1 MLMAGMCT
9 WTVPWPMHNAVVPER
24 DSRERLRKNNWA
36 AGPGF
41 TEICLLLLPQSWTMI
56 LSKNNLEKIFSGRP
70 EEALLP
76 ALFELPEKVLQ
87 FGTGVLLR
95 GLPDYFIDKAN
106 KQGLFNGRVVIV
118 KSTSA
123 GDSGA
128 FATQDGL
135 YTQCIRGVE
144 NGQKREENII
154 NASVSRVIN
163 APNAWQEVLACA
175 ASPDMQIVISNT
187 TEVGI
192 TLVEEDIHRNPPA
205 SFPGKLLAFLYRRYQ
220 AFNADRSKGMVILPT
235 ELIID
240 NGKKLKSILL
250 ELARFNNL
258 EPAFADWVESNHF
271 CSTLVD
277 RIVPGKLAAAQHGQ
291 VQQELGYA
299 DELMIMSES
308 YSLWAIEAADKQ
320 VNEILSF
327 APAGRGVVIQ
337 PDINVF
343 RELKLRLLNGT
354 HTFSCGL
361 AYLSGFR
368 TVKEAMDNGDF
379 TRFMESLMLQ
389 EIIPSITGET
399 LSQSDAEDFARKV
412 LDRFRNPHIEHLWLS
427 ITMQYTSKMKMR
439 NLPVLKKYYEHTGA
453 VPHHMSLGFAAYL
466 LFMKCERG
474 GDGKFYGS
482 AQGNTYLVNDDSAD
496 YFSQAWQERDAGA
509 LVQLVLSNTALW
521 DYDVSILPGFA
532 DAVAA
537 NLERLQQAG
546 AYQLLSGV

>member
-1 MLMAGMCT
+1 
-9 WTVPWPMHNAVVPER
+9 
-24 DSRERLRKNNWA
+24 
-36 AGPGF
+36 
-41 TEICLLLLPQSWTMI
+41 MI
-56 LSKNNLEKIFSGRP
+56 LSKNNLEKIGAGP
-70 EEALLP
+70 QTQTTDP
-76 ALFELPEKVLQ
+76 ALFALPEKVLQ

-123 GDSGA
+123 GDSKS
-128 FATQDGL
+128 FDTQDGL

-144 NGQKREENII
+144 NGQKKEENII
-154 NASVSRVIN
+154 NASVSRIIN
-163 APNAWQEVLACA
+163 AGDAWQDVLACA
-175 ASPDMQIVISNT
+175 DDPAMQVVISNT

-220 AFNADRSKGMVILPT
+220 TFGGDKSKGMVILPT

-240 NGKKLKSILL
+240 NGKKLKAILQ
-250 ELARFNNL
+250 ELARFNGL
-258 EPAFADWVESNHF
+258 EQPFMEWLESNYF

-277 RIVPGKLAAAQHGQ
+277 RIVPGKLAPAQHEQ
-291 VQQELGYA
+291 MQQELGYT

-308 YSLWAIEAADKQ
+308 YSLWAIEAAEKQ
-320 VNEILSF
+320 VSEILSF
-327 APAGRGVVIQ
+327 APADEGVVIQ
-337 PDINVF
+337 PDIDVF

-361 AYLSGFR
+361 AYLAGFR

-379 TRFMESLMLQ
+379 THFIESLMLQ
-389 EIIPSITGET
+389 EIAPSITNGS

-439 NLPVLKKYYEHTGA
+439 NLPVLKKYYERKNE
-453 VPHHMSLGFAAYL
+453 VPAHMALGFAAYL

-474 GDGKFYGS
+474 DDGKFYGS
-482 AQGNTYLVNDDSAD
+482 THGNTYLVNDDSAE
-496 YFSQAWQERDAGA
+496 YFSQAWKEADAA
-509 LVQLVLSNTALW
+509 TLVQKVLSNTALW
-521 DYDVSILPGFA
+521 DYNVSILPGFA
-532 DAVAA
+532 DAVVA
-537 NLERLQQAG
+537 NLQQLQQGQAR
-546 AYQLLSGV
+546 ALIAR

>member
-1 MLMAGMCT
+1 
-9 WTVPWPMHNAVVPER
+9 
-24 DSRERLRKNNWA
+24 
-36 AGPGF
+36 
-41 TEICLLLLPQSWTMI
+41 MI
-56 LSKNNLEKIFSGRP
+56 LSKNNLQQIGSGAQTEKV
-70 EEALLP
+70 P
-76 ALFELPEKVLQ
+76 ALFDLPEKVLQ

-123 GDSGA
+123 GDSAA
-128 FATQDGL
+128 FTTQDGL

-144 NGQKREENII
+144 NGEKKEENII
-154 NASVSRVIN
+154 NASVSRIIN
-163 APNAWQEVLACA
+163 AGDAWQEVLDCA
-175 ASPDMQIVISNT
+175 ANPDMQVVISNT

-192 TLVEEDIHRNPPA
+192 TLVEEDISRTPPA

-220 AFNADRSKGMVILPT
+220 VFNADRSKAMVILPT
-235 ELIID
+235 ELITD
-240 NGKKLKSILL
+240 NGKKLKAILV

-258 EPAFADWVESNHF
+258 EQAFLDWLESNYF

-277 RIVPGKLAAAQHGQ
+277 RIVPGKLAAARHEQM
-291 VQQELGYA
+291 QQELGYT

-327 APAGRGVVIQ
+327 APADQGVVIQ

-368 TVKEAMDNGDF
+368 TVKEAMDNGAF
-379 TRFMESLMLQ
+379 TQFMEALMMQ
-389 EIIPSITGET
+389 EIIPSITGDT
-399 LSQSDAEDFARKV
+399 LSQGEAENFVRKV

-439 NLPVLKKYYEHTGA
+439 NLPVLKKYYERKGA
-453 VPHHMSLGFAAYL
+453 VPAHMSLGFAAYL
-466 LFMKCERG
+466 LFMKCEKG
-474 GDGKFYGS
+474 ADGKFYGS
-482 AQGNTYLVNDDSAD
+482 AHGNTYLVNDDSAE
-496 YFSQAWQERDAGA
+496 YFSQAWEGADAA
-509 LVQLVLSNTALW
+509 TLVQKVLNSTALW
-521 DYDVSILPGFA
+521 DYNVSMLPGFA
-532 DAVAA
+532 DAVTA
-537 NLERLQQAG
+537 NLEQLQQG
-546 AYQLLSGV
+546 SVIEQLSR